1 MKKLMSLVFVVAV
14 AITAMAQEKKVVEV
28 DNQTFDF
35 GTVQEEVGKIT
46 HVFNFKNISVTPLSL
61 KSVKASCGCTTPQ
74 WSKEPVA
81 PNKVAEITV
90 TYNTIGRPT
99 AFHKSVTIV
108 FTDGTADYTEV
119 VFIKGVVTPK
129 ATTAVPASQPEN
141 K

>member
-1 MKKLMSLVFVVAV
+1 MKKLMSLVFVVAI

-61 KSVKASCGCTTPQ
+61 KSVKASCGCTNQ
-74 WSKEPVA
+74 EKEPVA

-90 TYNTIGRPT
+90 PTIVSYC
-99 AFHKSVTIV
+99 FSQSVTIV
-108 FTDGTADYTEV
+108 FPRGN
-119 VFIKGVVTPK
+119 
-129 ATTAVPASQPEN
+129 S
-141 K
+141 

>member
-1 MKKLMSLVFVVAV
+1 MKKLMSVVFAIAVVM
-14 AITAMAQEKKVVEV
+14 TAMAQEKKVVEV

-35 GTVQEEVGKIT
+35 GTVKEEVGKIT

-61 KSVKASCGCTTPQ
+61 KSVKASCGCTTPE

-81 PNKVAEITV
+81 PNEVANIKV
-90 TYNTIGRPT
+90 TYTTTGRPT
-99 AFHKSVTIV
+99 AFYKSVTVV

-119 VFIKGVVTPK
+119 VFIKGTVTPK
-129 ATTAVPASQPEN
+129 ATAAPQAEE